1 VTWELDLFVPGFA
14 KPQGSKRH
22 VGHGV
27 MIEMS
32 KDLGPW
38 RDRVGWFA
46 LQARPGT
53 APIERLIPVI
63 LVAEFVMRRPVAT
76 PKRST
81 PPAIRSPDL
90 DKLVRSVGDAL
101 TGIAWIDDAQLVSTW
116 AFKRIADLDEATGV
130 HIRVGKWPSD
140 QICALGN
147 LGGSLGDG
155 KAS

>member
-1 VTWELDLFVPGFA
+1 MTWELDLFVPGFA

-22 VGHGV
+22 VGRGV

-81 PPAIRSPDL
+81 PPAIRAPDL

-130 HIRVGKWPSD
+130 RIRVGKWPSD
-140 QICALGN
+140 QICGLF
-147 LGGSLGDG
+147 GGLLALGDG
-155 KAS
+155 EAA